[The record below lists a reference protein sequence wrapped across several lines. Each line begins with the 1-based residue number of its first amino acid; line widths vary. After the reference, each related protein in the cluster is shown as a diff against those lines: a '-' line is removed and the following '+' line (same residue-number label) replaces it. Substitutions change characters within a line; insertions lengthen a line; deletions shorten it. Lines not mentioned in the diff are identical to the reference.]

1 MCRFF
6 TITLILIVVVTTYA
20 QNYKEVKIYLDS
32 KEQLSDLYNLG
43 FEFDHFQ
50 WNKDNSITTF
60 ISDKEFNI
68 LKNSTFRYEVL
79 IDDWYAYYESLPKLN
94 ESEKQFYKQ
103 LSKEKLNVEGF
114 GFGSMGGFF
123 TLNEI
128 NARLDTMYML
138 YPNIITQKFQIGT
151 SIQGRPI
158 YAVKISDNPN
168 INENEPQV
176 QFNALIHAREPQ
188 AMMTIMYYMYYL
200 LENYGTDPEVTYL
213 VNNRE
218 IYFVPC
224 INPDGYEYNRQ
235 TNPNGGGM
243 WRKNRRVNGDGSYG
257 VDLNRNFAYM
267 WGINNSGSSGTPS
280 SETYRGT
287 APFSEPETQAIRD
300 FTNSKNF
307 KTTLN
312 YHTYS
317 NLLLYPWG
325 YVSTPTPDNDIFV
338 EYSTDMVAYNGY
350 ENGQPPVI
358 LYDVNGSADDWMYG
372 EQTSKPKIFAMT
384 PEVGSTGFWPSQS
397 EIFPL
402 AIENVK
408 PNLYITWVA
417 GSFVSVVN
425 PSFSQQYF
433 NPGDNAQLL
442 IPSVRNK
449 GLSNADN
456 VSLTLTSDNPEI
468 TITNGTINV
477 GNIAARST
485 ININQSFAFTIGN
498 IPADVTVK
506 MLVTTFTDGTPMR
519 VDTLRFIVGTPVL
532 LFADTTNNINTHWT
546 ITANP
551 PTPAWGVTT
560 SSYHSAPNSY
570 TDSPAGQYANSST
583 NTMTSKNAIDLSSFS
598 NPTLSF
604 WTKWDIENNW
614 DYGQVK
620 ISTNNGISWIP
631 LQGLY
636 TNPGTGS
643 FQPNGEPLYDGTQT
657 NWVQEEISLSGLT
670 SSQSKLRFEL
680 KSDGSVT
687 KDGWYVDD
695 ISIYVYAIVP
705 VELASFTATTLEN
718 AVELNW
724 ITSSELNNSGFEIQR
739 KTVGDNSQ
747 WTKIGFVTG
756 NGTTTEPIAYS
767 FIDKNPVRGINLYRL
782 KQIDLD
788 GSYKIF
794 NSIAVNFSQPIEFA
808 LEQNYPNP
816 FNPTTKIRFSIPRS
830 TEYYSVLQKVT
841 LKVYDILGNEV
852 ATLVDEYKEPGNY
865 EVEFSIASF
874 GDASSVN
881 RQITSGVYIYKITV
895 GSFSASR
902 KMILI
907 K

>member
-1 MCRFF
+1 MFRLF
-6 TITLILIVVVTTYA
+6 TICLLLFAAITSSA

-32 KEQLSDLYNLG
+32 EQQLSTLYNLG
-43 FEFDHFQ
+43 LEFDHFK
-50 WNKDNSITTF
+50 WGKDNSITTF
-60 ISDKEFNI
+60 ISDREFEI
-68 LKNSTFRYEVL
+68 LQNSSFRYDVL
-79 IDDWYAYYESLPKLN
+79 IDDWNTYYANLPKLS
-94 ESEKQFYKQ
+94 ESDKQFFRQ
-103 LSKEKLNVEGF
+103 FSKENFNVEGF

-128 NARLDTMYML
+128 NARLDTMYMM

-151 SIQGRPI
+151 TIQGRPI

-168 INENEPQV
+168 VNENEPQV

-243 WRKNRRVNGDGSYG
+243 WRKNRRLNSDNSYG

-267 WGINNSGSSGTPS
+267 WGINNTGSSGTPS

-300 FTNSKNF
+300 LTNSKQF

-325 YVSTPTPDNDIFV
+325 YVNTPTPDNDIFV
-338 EYSTDMVAYNGY
+338 EFSSDMVAYNGY
-350 ENGQPPVI
+350 ENGQPPAI

-372 EQTSKPKIFAMT
+372 EQLSKPKIFAMT

-402 AIENVK
+402 AIENLK

-417 GSFVSVVN
+417 GSYISIVN

-433 NPGDNAQLL
+433 NPGDNVQLL
-442 IPSVRNK
+442 IPSLRNK
-449 GLSNADN
+449 GLSDAQN

-477 GNIAARST
+477 GNVSARST
-485 ININQSFAFTIGN
+485 LNLNQNFTFTIGN
-498 IPADVTVK
+498 IPADVSVK
-506 MLVTTFTDGTPMR
+506 MFLTTLTDGTPMR
-519 VDTLRFIVGTPVL
+519 TDTLQFIIGTPVL
-532 LFADTTNNINTHWT
+532 LLADTTNNINTLWNVSAT
-546 ITANP
+546 
-551 PTPAWGVTT
+551 PTTSPVWGVTT

-570 TDSPAGQYANSST
+570 TDSPAGQYT
-583 NTMTSKNAIDLSSFS
+583 NNATVTMTLKDPIDLSGYS
-598 NPTLSF
+598 NPKLNF
-604 WTKWDIENNW
+604 WTKWDIENSW
-614 DYGQVK
+614 DCGQVK
-620 ISTNNGISWIP
+620 FSTNNGTSWIN

-636 TNPGTGS
+636 TNAASGQGAQIPA
-643 FQPNGEPLYDGTQT
+643 GEPVYDATQT
-657 NWVQEEISLSGLT
+657 TWVQEEISLSGLT
-670 SSQSKLRFEL
+670 SSQNKLRFEL
-680 KSDGSVT
+680 RTDGSVT
-687 KDGWYVDD
+687 KDGWYIDD
-695 ISIYVYAIVP
+695 IGIYVYAIIP
-705 VELASFTATTLEN
+705 VELSSFTAAALDN
-718 AVELNW
+718 SVELKW
-724 ITSSELNNSGFEIQR
+724 TTSSETNNSGFEIQR
-739 KTVGDNSQ
+739 KVLGENSD
-747 WTKIGFVTG
+747 WTKIGFVPG
-756 NGTTTEPIAYS
+756 NGTSTEIHNYS
-767 FIDKNPVRGINLYRL
+767 FVDNEPFKGINLYRL
-782 KQIDLD
+782 KQIDYD
-788 GSYKIF
+788 GTYKIF
-794 NSIAVNFSQPIEFA
+794 NSVAVNFDQPMSFT

-816 FNPTTKIRFSIPRS
+816 FNPTTTIGFVIPNNIGA
-830 TEYYSVLQKVT
+830 KNIVT
-841 LKVYDILGNEV
+841 LKVYNVLGNEV
-852 ATLVDEYKEPGNY
+852 ATLINEEKAAGKY
-865 EVEFSIASF
+865 EVVF
-874 GDASSVN
+874 DASALPSGIYYYKLSVGN
-881 RQITSGVYIYKITV
+881 
-895 GSFSASR
+895 FSDVK
-902 KMILI
+902 KMIVV